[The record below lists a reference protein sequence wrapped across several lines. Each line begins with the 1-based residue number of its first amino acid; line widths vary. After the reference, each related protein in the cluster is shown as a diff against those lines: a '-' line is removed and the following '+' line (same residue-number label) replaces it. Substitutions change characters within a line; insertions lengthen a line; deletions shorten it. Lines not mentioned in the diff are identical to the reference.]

1 MALLSLVTPVTTEIP
16 VWRRAVLKIGSSL
29 IAPGGE
35 SLSTRHLLD
44 IARFI
49 ERARGSKREVIVVSS
64 GAVAAGRAALR
75 ARGQTAP
82 EGIGG
87 RQALAALGQAELM
100 RFWARFFDFPVA
112 QLLLT
117 QDDVADRRR
126 FLNARNT
133 LRGLRSVDVLP
144 IINENDSVAVD
155 ELRFGDNDTLAAH
168 VAVLVEADLL
178 FLCTDVDGL
187 YDRDPRLH
195 PDAHRLRRIE
205 AIDETV
211 MSLAGDAGTSV
222 GTGGMRTKLTAA
234 RRAAEAGIGTVI
246 LDGRGD
252 ASLSDLLQ
260 ARNPGTYV
268 LPAQQRRAARKH
280 WMLHALPT
288 AGVLHIDAGAS
299 TALSGAGASLLPRGI
314 VSSEGQFEVGD
325 AVEIHCDGRAIGKG
339 IVQYRATELARI
351 RGRHSREIVELLGEC
366 PSESVVHRD
375 DLVLL

>member
-1 MALLSLVTPVTTEIP
+1 
-16 VWRRAVLKIGSSL
+16 
-29 IAPGGE
+29 
-35 SLSTRHLLD
+35 
-44 IARFI
+44 
-49 ERARGSKREVIVVSS
+49 
-64 GAVAAGRAALR
+64 
-75 ARGQTAP
+75 
-82 EGIGG
+82 
-87 RQALAALGQAELM
+87 M

-117 QDDVADRRR
+117 LDDVSDRRR

-133 LRGLRSVDVLP
+133 LRGLRTANVLP
-144 IINENDSVAVD
+144 IINENDSVAVE
-155 ELRFGDNDTLAAH
+155 ELKLGDNDTLAAH

-178 FLCTDVDGL
+178 FLCTDVDGV

-211 MSLAGDAGTSV
+211 MSLAGDAGSAL
-222 GTGGMRTKLTAA
+222 GTGGMRTKLIAA

-252 ASLSDLLQ
+252 AALSDLLQ
-260 ARNPGTYV
+260 ARNPGTFI
-268 LPAQQRRAARKH
+268 LPSQQRRAARKH

-288 AGVLHIDAGAS
+288 AGVLHVDAGAA
-299 TALSGAGASLLPRGI
+299 TAISGAGASLLPRGI
-314 VSSEGQFEVGD
+314 VNSDGQFEVGD
-325 AVEIHCDGRAIGKG
+325 AVEIHSEGRSIGKG
-339 IVQYRATELARI
+339 IVQYRAAELARI
-351 RGRHSREIVELLGEC
+351 KGRHSREIVEILGEC